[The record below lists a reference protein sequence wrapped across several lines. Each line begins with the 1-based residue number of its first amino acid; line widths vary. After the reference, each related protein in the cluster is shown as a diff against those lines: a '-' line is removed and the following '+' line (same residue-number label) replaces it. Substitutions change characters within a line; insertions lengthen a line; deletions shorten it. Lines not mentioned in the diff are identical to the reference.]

1 MGGAIEA
8 QTGVLYTYHGTTAG
22 LTLVGN
28 AATAATSDGTV
39 LRVAPALFGQSG
51 AVYYTPPVPLGSG
64 DRFSTQFQFRFTNQ
78 GGLDPADG
86 LVFVLGTS
94 TTGLDLSGGGLGY
107 QGLTGN
113 SVAIEFDT
121 FENGGTD
128 SSSNHVSIDL
138 NGALTDTALVNVYG
152 VANCDFSNGYTQPGC
167 MPNGDLWT
175 ANIRY
180 DGAHLTVTLSDP
192 REGTTFTALNNY
204 AINHASI
211 LDRIRRNPDSR
222 PAPGR
227 VGRTTM
233 W

>member
-1 MGGAIEA
+1 MHRRRVVTLAAAFLAMGGAIEA

-22 LTLVGN
+22 LTLLGN

-39 LRVAPALFGQSG
+39 LRVAPALFGQNG

-64 DRFSTQFQFRFTNQ
+64 DTFSTQFQFRFTNQ
-78 GGLDPADG
+78 RRHRIRHLRKRRHRLQQQPR
-86 LVFVLGTS
+86 LHRPQWRPHR
-94 TTGLDLSGGGLGY
+94 Y
-107 QGLTGN
+107 P
-113 SVAIEFDT
+113 
-121 FENGGTD
+121 
-128 SSSNHVSIDL
+128 
-138 NGALTDTALVNVYG
+138 LVNVYG

-167 MPNGDLWT
+167 MANGDLWT
-175 ANIRY
+175 ANISY

-192 REGTTFTALNNY
+192 REGTAFTALNNY
-204 AINHASI
+204 AINLASI